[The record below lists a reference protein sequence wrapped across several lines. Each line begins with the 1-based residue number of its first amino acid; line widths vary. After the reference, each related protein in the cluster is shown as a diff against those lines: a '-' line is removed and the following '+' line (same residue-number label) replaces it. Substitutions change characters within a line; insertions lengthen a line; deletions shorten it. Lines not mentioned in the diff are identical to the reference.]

1 LTQCGNLF
9 AFKATGFA
17 LVGREWCGKDLIMRI
32 YKPTLLISLVAMVG
46 CSTSGT
52 IESTSDGESQF
63 EGATFDGELSVV
75 NKPTPE
81 TESHRVFH
89 QAATGFV
96 SVQSIRQ
103 TAERRVD
110 DFCGRQGKSVRVLS
124 ERTSKPP
131 HILGNFPRIEI
142 EFECI
147 AVVRE
152 SAPTSKY
159 DDLAKLKK
167 LLDSG
172 AINESEYEAEKAKL
186 LQMN

>member
-1 LTQCGNLF
+1 M
-9 AFKATGFA
+9 
-17 LVGREWCGKDLIMRI
+17 WI
-32 YKPTLLISLVAMVG
+32 YKLTTLISLAAMVG
-46 CSTSGT
+46 CSTAGT
-52 IESTSDGESQF
+52 IESTSDGESEF
-63 EGATFDGELSVV
+63 EGAAFDGELSIV
-75 NKPTPE
+75 NEPTPDA
-81 TESHRVFH
+81 ESHRVFH

-110 DFCGRQGKSVRVLS
+110 DFCERQGKSVRVLS

-147 AVVRE
+147 AVE
-152 SAPTSKY
+152 KKTAPSSKY
-159 DDLAKLKK
+159 DELAKLKK